1 MNKSQS
7 EIGANRAGNHHWF
20 PRMTN
25 CFLCWKTFNLKNML
39 LQTRTRET
47 VDCVVSHH
55 NIGYQASWAKTPS
68 GGKNTSGKNIFQGR
82 HFSWTYGRNMHVHIV
97 HAFPCHPSAFLNAAH
112 AGTGPRDALGAKIF
126 QDPSRRLQ
134 GLRHLSDLSD
144 LSDSSDS
151 SDSSD
156 RLNPDERIF
165 LKRGSVTASNGV
177 AMGSR

>member
-1 MNKSQS
+1 
-7 EIGANRAGNHHWF
+7 
-20 PRMTN
+20 
-25 CFLCWKTFNLKNML
+25 
-39 LQTRTRET
+39 
-47 VDCVVSHH
+47 
-55 NIGYQASWAKTPS
+55 
-68 GGKNTSGKNIFQGR
+68 
-82 HFSWTYGRNMHVHIV
+82 MHVHIV

-151 SDSSD
+151 SD